1 MSVLENLYAKKDP
14 KPCIRE
20 YAPATPIATPCA
32 TPGSRQPQEEEA
44 QEEAAANRQGGAVAS
59 RGEGARGHGFPL
71 TVRARLDKVEW
82 GTALKYMEFIERE

>member
-1 MSVLENLYAKKDP
+1 MELAAAGARRAADRWL
-14 KPCIRE
+14 RGRGGL
-20 YAPATPIATPCA
+20 ATPCA
-32 TPGSRQPQEEEA
+32 APGSRQPQEEEA